1 MKEKIILKA
10 QARCTLCA
18 SPTNLFYKTDQSQY
32 HRCLNCS
39 AVMLDFKYFL
49 SKQAEKIRYE
59 EHNNDVEDAGYQKF
73 VAPIVNEIVRKFNV
87 QHLGLDFGA
96 GTGPVISKL
105 LSDKGFRMRLYD
117 PFFFNDTQSLKSKY
131 DFIVCCEVIEHF
143 HNPSKEF
150 KLLKSL
156 LNQGGI
162 LYCMTDIYTD
172 KTNFK
177 DWYYKNDPAHVFFY
191 HKTTI
196 EWIKKYFNF
205 SGFRI
210 QGRLIQFRN

>member
-1 MKEKIILKA
+1 MKEKTTFKT

-18 SPTNLFYKTDQSQY
+18 SPTNLFYKTNKSQY
-32 HRCLNCS
+32 HRCNNCS
-39 AVMLDFKYFL
+39 AVILDSKYFL

-73 VAPIVNEIVRKFNV
+73 VEPIVNEIVKKFNI

-96 GTGPVISKL
+96 GTGPVITKL

-150 KLLKSL
+150 GLLKSL

-162 LYCMTDIYTD
+162 LYCMTDIYSDT
-172 KTNFK
+172 TNFK

-196 EWIKKYFNF
+196 EWIQKHFNF
-205 SGFRI
+205 SGFKI
-210 QGRLIQFRN
+210 QGRLIQFWD